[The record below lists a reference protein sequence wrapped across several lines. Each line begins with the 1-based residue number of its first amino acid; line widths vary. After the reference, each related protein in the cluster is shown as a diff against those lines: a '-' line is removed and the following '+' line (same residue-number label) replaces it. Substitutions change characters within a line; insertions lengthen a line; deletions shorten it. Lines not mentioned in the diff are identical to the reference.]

1 MFDGAQLFS
10 LVEFG
15 RKDREN
21 NQSAPSLGKAFG
33 KESLI
38 KTIRFL
44 DPLCCYFISRVDH
57 ERNHCGNLEIQLL
70 HKSREL
76 KGDIIAAPRGFET
89 IDGVYE

>member
-33 KESLI
+33 KESII
-38 KTIRFL
+38 KIS
-44 DPLCCYFISRVDH
+44 DSWILCAVTLSAEWITKGTTVIV
-57 ERNHCGNLEIQLL
+57 EIQLL
-70 HKSREL
+70 NKSREL

>member
-1 MFDGAQLFS
+1 MTTIFRWAADCFKKPVFDGAQLFS

-38 KTIRFL
+38 KLSDSWI
-44 DPLCCYFISRVDH
+44 LCAVTLSAEWITKGTTAVILKYDCYT
-57 ERNHCGNLEIQLL
+57 NLE
-70 HKSREL
+70 
-76 KGDIIAAPRGFET
+76 T
-89 IDGVYE
+89 